1 MNYGKLCED
10 VENILKIED
19 SKGTKDDKIIS
30 ILEEEVYGQLDI
42 NKNDISSFKNY
53 ILYDT
58 VKFLDRNEVKIKDST
73 MLKNLILK
81 EMSNNIIEHSV
92 EEADRNKIFMYIT
105 LNEYYKNPNKLIDSI
120 INFKYI
126 MKPKKT

>member
-10 VENILKIED
+10 VENILKIEN
-19 SKGTKDDKIIS
+19 SKGTKDDKIIN
-30 ILEEEVYGQLDI
+30 ILEEEVYSQLEI

-81 EMSNNIIEHSV
+81 EMSNSIIEHSV

>member
-30 ILEEEVYGQLDI
+30 ILEEEVYGQLEI

>member
-1 MNYGKLCED
+1 
-10 VENILKIED
+10 
-19 SKGTKDDKIIS
+19 
-30 ILEEEVYGQLDI
+30 
-42 NKNDISSFKNY
+42 
-53 ILYDT
+53 
-58 VKFLDRNEVKIKDST
+58 

>member
-10 VENILKIED
+10 VENILKIEN

-30 ILEEEVYGQLDI
+30 ILEEEVYDQLDI

-73 MLKNLILK
+73 ELKNLILK